1 MSYTYYTQEADRL
14 FPLYGV
20 SDMEEAQ
27 SFAPGQTIIYTAE
40 DVYMNVATGSVDFE
54 GGWDDL
60 SEVVKVIFDPES
72 EYWIEA

>member
-1 MSYTYYTQEADRL
+1 MKNTYYTQEADL
-14 FPLYGV
+14 I
-20 SDMEEAQ
+20 E
-27 SFAPGQTIIYTAE
+27 TTE
-40 DVYMNVATGSVDFE
+40 DVYMNPATGSVDVE

>member
-1 MSYTYYTQEADRL
+1 MNYAYYTQEADRI
-14 FPLYGV
+14 FPLCGV
-20 SDMEEAQ
+20 SDMDEAQ

-40 DVYMNVATGSVDFE
+40 DVYMNAATGSVDFE

>member
-1 MSYTYYTQEADRL
+1 MKNACYTQEADRI

-27 SFAPGQTIIYTAE
+27 SFAPGQTIIETTE
-40 DVYMNVATGSVDFE
+40 DVYMNAATGSVDFE

-60 SEVVKVIFDPES
+60 SEVVKVTFDPGA

>member
-1 MSYTYYTQEADRL
+1 MNYYYTQQADRIE
-14 FPLYGV
+14 PLYGV

-27 SFAPGQTIIYTAE
+27 SFAPGQTIIETTE
-40 DVYMNVATGSVDFE
+40 EVNMNAATGSVDYE

-60 SEVVKVIFDPES
+60 SDLVKVIFDPES

>member
-1 MSYTYYTQEADRL
+1 MTRTARTIGSRSAIKQATKGEKIMNYYTQQADL
-14 FPLYGV
+14 I
-20 SDMEEAQ
+20 E
-27 SFAPGQTIIYTAE
+27 TTE
-40 DVYMNVATGSVDFE
+40 DVYMNIETGSVDVE